1 MTGFWHIRNLEERI
15 INSWHLN
22 TKPQILFSQFFQGIF
37 FSLSSKKR
45 KQTFHWSKTGLFLV
59 LDQWKVCFLFHRVKL
74 RRIIG
79 RNCGKQDLWFGVM
92 NRAWASIASC
102 SLCSTK
108 CFRNISQFWL
118 FVWNAELSGYW
129 SYLSL
134 GPRCVPSVFAGVWAC
149 ISINATF
156 IGITRDSDDFPLNVT
171 VFHIKKNSRN
181 YSIK

>member
-1 MTGFWHIRNLEERI
+1 MKSFIRTIGSN
-15 INSWHLN
+15 W
-22 TKPQILFSQFFQGIF
+22 G
-37 FSLSSKKR
+37 KKIVV
-45 KQTFHWSKTGLFLV
+45 W
-59 LDQWKVCFLFHRVKL
+59 
-74 RRIIG
+74 
-79 RNCGKQDLWFGVM
+79 WFDVM

-149 ISINATF
+149 ISINVTF

-171 VFHIKKNSRN
+171 VFHIKKIIEIIIYLKTIICYHNCN
-181 YSIK
+181 KSIISCTLKIFQH

>member
-1 MTGFWHIRNLEERI
+1 MVILSFGPIK
-15 INSWHLN
+15 S
-22 TKPQILFSQFFQGIF
+22 LFS
-37 FSLSSKKR
+37 FSLGETNKNYW
-45 KQTFHWSKTGLFLV
+45 KQLVKTKFV
-59 LDQWKVCFLFHRVKL
+59 VW
-74 RRIIG
+74 
-79 RNCGKQDLWFGVM
+79 WFDVM
-92 NRAWASIASC
+92 NHAWASIASC

-156 IGITRDSDDFPLNVT
+156 IGITRDSDSFPLNVT

-181 YSIK
+181 YYILENYHLLS